1 MPSAIDSGPGGVHAI
16 RTTGQPVPDPDH
28 RWLCCLEQPV
38 PGGIAVRS
46 RPERDSR
53 RGSVVGDSRP
63 FCCCRGHAGPDPSA
77 QHHASPGLDC
87 DELFLLAGAESS
99 LRPTCGKAPKLPEG
113 AYDGIQ
119 CHPAG
124 ISSVGFY
131 AFDQRED
138 ARKLYF
144 DRLAEYKVKPDSG
157 IGCPGEGVDTPG
169 NDGYELRFGCY
180 VDENGLAN
188 ARMLF
193 PGEASGQ
200 SVYVGAVGKN
210 GNTNDL
216 TKWLFPDYE
225 PGATGCGWCI
235 GSFWSAPGE
244 YH

>member
-1 MPSAIDSGPGGVHAI
+1 MRSVRLVSLFLTLTLAGCAASSSSSPAASPSA
-16 RTTGQPVPDPDH
+16 
-28 RWLCCLEQPV
+28 
-38 PGGIAVRS
+38 AV
-46 RPERDSR
+46 
-53 RGSVVGDSRP
+53 
-63 FCCCRGHAGPDPSA
+63 PSA
-77 QHHASPGLDC
+77 SPVAAPSSATPVAAPSSATPAPSAAAAATRVPTPAPSAMGLQAWSAT
-87 DELFLLAGAESS
+87 ELFLLAGAEPS

-131 AFDQRED
+131 AFDNRED
-138 ARKLYF
+138 ARKVYF

-157 IGCPGEGVDTPG
+157 DGGCPGEGVDTPG
-169 NDGYELRFGCY
+169 NEGYELHFGCY
-180 VDENGLAN
+180 IDEDGLAN

-193 PGEASGQ
+193 PGEATGQ
-200 SVYVGAVGKN
+200 SVYVGVVGKN
-210 GNTNDL
+210 GNMSEL
-216 TKWLFPDYE
+216 TRWLFPDYE

>member
-1 MPSAIDSGPGGVHAI
+1 MLPRAARPRRHRRPQPSRA
-16 RTTGQPVPDPDH
+16 RVPS
-28 RWLCCLEQPV
+28 RLRRR
-38 PGGIAVRS
+38 RS
-46 RPERDSR
+46 P
-53 RGSVVGDSRP
+53 RP
-63 FCCCRGHAGPDPSA
+63 FCCRRGARRSRPQRPAPFVSRTGSA
-77 QHHASPGLDC
+77 T
-87 DELFLLAGAESS
+87 ELFLLAGAEPS

>member
-1 MPSAIDSGPGGVHAI
+1 MRSVRLVSLFLTLTIAGCAASSSPSPAASPSAAVPSASPVAAPSSASPAPSAAAAA
-16 RTTGQPVPDPDH
+16 TPVPTP
-28 RWLCCLEQPV
+28 
-38 PGGIAVRS
+38 A
-46 RPERDSR
+46 
-53 RGSVVGDSRP
+53 
-63 FCCCRGHAGPDPSA
+63 PSTIRLQDWTA
-77 QHHASPGLDC
+77 T
-87 DELFLLAGAESS
+87 ELFLLAGAEPS